1 MPRITLIRATYLYL
15 LSLIG
20 IILVLIGGSGFVS
33 MGLKTFIFTQADDE
47 QRMFREMPPRAY
59 GVSPAERIDGESR
72 ALFRDSTTKK
82 QWEEDYEE
90 WRERRKSIDPVAAR
104 RHREAASSLSF
115 ILVGLPLYLYHW
127 RLIRR
132 DHVGEENGYGFVTS
146 KKDA

>member
-1 MPRITLIRATYLYL
+1 MPRIILIRATYLYL

-33 MGLKTFIFTQADDE
+33 MGLKTFVFTQADDE
-47 QRMFREMPPRAY
+47 QRMYREMPPRPI
-59 GVSPAERIDGESR
+59 SPAERIDAESR
-72 ALFRDSTTKK
+72 AVFRDSALKE
-82 QWEEDYEE
+82 QWEEDYEA

-104 RHREAASSLSF
+104 RHREAASNLSF

-132 DHVGEENGYGFVTS
+132 DHAGEENEYGFVTS
-146 KKDA
+146 EKDT